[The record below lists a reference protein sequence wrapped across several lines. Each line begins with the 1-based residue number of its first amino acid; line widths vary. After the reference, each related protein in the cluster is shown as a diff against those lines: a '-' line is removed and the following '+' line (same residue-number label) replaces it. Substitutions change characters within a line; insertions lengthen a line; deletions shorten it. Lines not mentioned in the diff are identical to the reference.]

1 MSELA
6 QDANKLASDD
16 YFQKLYELASP
27 YLSDEEC
34 AVLKQAYVFASEVHS
49 TQRRKSGE
57 PYIIHP
63 VEVACILTDLHMD
76 IETLVAALLHD
87 TVEDCNVS
95 LSDISD
101 MYGES
106 VANLVDGV
114 TKITQI
120 EVSSLTESQ
129 AINLRKMLVAMSHDV
144 RVIVIKLADRL
155 HNMRTL
161 MALKEDRRIF
171 KAKETMEIY
180 APLAHRLGMNSIKW
194 ELEDLSFF
202 YLEPQK
208 YQQIQ
213 KMVNETRDAREKY
226 MNEVIDVLT
235 KELEAVGLHANIY
248 GRPKHLYSIY
258 QKMTNR
264 GKDFSEIYD
273 LIALRIIVDTISEC
287 YTSLGA
293 VHNLWHPMPGRFKD
307 YIAMP
312 KFNMYQSLHTTVI
325 GPAGRPLEIQIRT
338 VEMHHYNEYGI
349 AAHWRYKD
357 KMNSTHKSSK
367 AFDDRLDWLREML
380 EEQLATNDSREFLD
394 VLRYDLF
401 DSEVFVFTPKGEV
414 INLRAGSTPLDF
426 AYAIHTEVGNHC
438 VGAKVNGNIVPLTYQ
453 LVMGDRVEILT
464 QKNATP
470 SHDWLGI
477 VKTPSARSKIRSFFS
492 KANRNDD
499 LVRGRDMLAKEAR
512 KDGIGIAST
521 KSTRALEQISEELNY
536 SNLDELFVAIGSGK
550 LTARQIANRILR
562 VLNKAAS
569 QEQKNAAS
577 IPKIDLTSGGDLKQT
592 LQQKKKKKYNNTT
605 GVEVKGIE
613 DVYVR
618 LSHCCNPVPGDDI
631 IGFITRGRGV
641 SVHRSDCPNAQD
653 LKRNPERIIEVAWE
667 KDTDVS
673 FNVEIFVEAIDR
685 MHLLEDVL
693 VFLGH
698 QGINIISC
706 SATAHKDDIVEMRF
720 MLEVSDT
727 MRIEQ
732 ILRDILSIDGV
743 FGAKRVLPSTPSK

>member
-1 MSELA
+1 MNKQNDGADVAA
-6 QDANKLASDD
+6 QED
-16 YFQKLYELASP
+16 YFQKLKDIVTT

-34 AVLKQAYVFASEVHS
+34 SVLQQAYVFASEAHS
-49 TQRRKSGE
+49 GQFRKSGE

-63 VEVACILTDLHMD
+63 VEVACILADLHMD
-76 IETLVAALLHD
+76 TETLVAALLHD
-87 TVEDCNVS
+87 TVEDCDVT
-95 LSDISD
+95 LDDVRD
-101 MYGES
+101 MYGS
-106 VANLVDGV
+106 DVAELVDGI

-213 KMVNETRDAREKY
+213 KMVNETRVAREKY
-226 MNEVIDVLT
+226 MNEVIELLS
-235 KELEAVGLHANIY
+235 KELESVGLHAKIY

-258 QKMTNR
+258 QKMTNK

-273 LIALRIIVDTISEC
+273 LIALRIIVDTIPEC
-287 YTSLGA
+287 YSSLGA

-357 KMNSTHKSSK
+357 KSSSSKSSK

-380 EEQLATNDSREFLD
+380 DEQLATNDSREFLD

-464 QKNATP
+464 QKNASP
-470 SHDWLGI
+470 SHDWLSI
-477 VKTPSARSKIRSFFS
+477 VKTPSARSKIRSYFS
-492 KANRNDD
+492 RANRSDD
-499 LVRGRDMLAKEAR
+499 LVRGRDMLGKESR
-512 KDGIGIAST
+512 KDGIGISST
-521 KSTRALEQISEELNY
+521 KSMRALQQIAEELNY
-536 SNLDELFVAIGSGK
+536 SNADELFVAIGSGK

-562 VLNKAAS
+562 VLNRTAS
-569 QEQKNAAS
+569 QEQKTQVAVPNLN
-577 IPKIDLTSGGDLKQT
+577 LTSGTDLQT
-592 LQQKKKKKYNNTT
+592 VQRKKRKKYNNTT

-613 DVYVR
+613 DVFVR
-618 LSHCCNPVPGDDI
+618 LSRCCNPVPGDEI

-641 SVHRSDCPNAQD
+641 SVHRADCPNAKD
-653 LKRNPERIIEVAWE
+653 LQQNPERIIEVCWE
-667 KDTDVS
+667 KDVEVS
-673 FNVEIFVEAIDR
+673 FQVEIFVEAIDR

-698 QGINIISC
+698 QGVNIISC
-706 SATAHKDDIVEMRF
+706 NATAHKDDIVEMRF
-720 MLEVSDT
+720 LFEVSGT
-727 MRIEQ
+727 ERIEQ
-732 ILRDILSIDGV
+732 ILRDILTIDGV
-743 FGAKRVLPSTPSK
+743 FGAKRMLPNASSK